1 MSEDILKERLA
12 KIMHQEAQIEA
23 LNDELKFYKS
33 FVDYLGYHA
42 IGDIRPIIDAVNDNS
57 NNEFVGYVTV
67 EKEIQNNQ
75 IILKFKIEDGDVIEA
90 VWQPSDN
97 YAVHQRTGCCGD
109 DYYGYLLYPTN
120 KENEYF
126 CQYYS
131 C

>member
-1 MSEDILKERLA
+1 MSEDILKEQLA
-12 KIMHQEAQIEA
+12 KIMHQEAQIEV
-23 LNDELKFYKS
+23 LNDELKFYKR

-57 NNEFVGYVTV
+57 TNEFVGYILV

-75 IILKFKIEDGDVIEA
+75 IILKFKIEDEDIEA